1 MGGQKQKVS
10 LAKACKMFYLMNAYR
25 LLTYI
30 ELYEFMK
37 FVFLGLLME

>member
-25 LLTYI
+25 LLT
-30 ELYEFMK
+30 LYEFMK